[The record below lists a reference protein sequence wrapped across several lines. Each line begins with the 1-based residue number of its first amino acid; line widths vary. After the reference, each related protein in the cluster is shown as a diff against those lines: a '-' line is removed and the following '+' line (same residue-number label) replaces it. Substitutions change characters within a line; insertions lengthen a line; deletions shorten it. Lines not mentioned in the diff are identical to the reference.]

1 MKIFI
6 TIFMLIITSKAVA
19 QDKKFDLSKYYESK
33 PVITAE
39 EDADKA
45 FGKEAVEQLKLSSGC
60 YVAAY
65 SAGLEHEADYF
76 LKLSGLNGEPSI
88 FSNIAMK
95 AAGNMQGQIT
105 MYAQLKKTPVKE
117 VARIFY
123 FESCIISK

>member
-45 FGKEAVEQLKLSSGC
+45 FGC